1 MNSEGEFAE
10 ASVSL
15 GAQEV
20 DIFKTLD
27 PAIQKELQDAFV
39 QNMMAKWR
47 DDVDVSSQL
56 AAIFLTVSEST
67 LRRIVKTNLL
77 APGKDHTDSAS
88 TAMNQKA
95 HFNMKE
101 LRRCKAA
108 RLKAGP
114 VPIQSSLRGLD
125 FSTIDTFAIEQPFW
139 TRPPY
144 GNREL
149 AIVGN
154 AFTISADLF
163 EKLLKDPNASIDW
176 FLWQKALSMPWE
188 LSAERELF
196 EPLYVSLLK
205 TSLNEVTAGRD
216 ASAVLQG
223 VNSES

>member
-1 MNSEGEFAE
+1 M
-10 ASVSL
+10 
-15 GAQEV
+15 
-20 DIFKTLD
+20 
-27 PAIQKELQDAFV
+27 
-39 QNMMAKWR
+39 
-47 DDVDVSSQL
+47 
-56 AAIFLTVSEST
+56 
-67 LRRIVKTNLL
+67 
-77 APGKDHTDSAS
+77 
-88 TAMNQKA
+88 
-95 HFNMKE
+95 
-101 LRRCKAA
+101 
-108 RLKAGP
+108 
-114 VPIQSSLRGLD
+114 
-125 FSTIDTFAIEQPFW
+125 
-139 TRPPY
+139 
-144 GNREL
+144 